1 MLTFVAIALI
11 FVSSLLLYMYSKKVY
26 FAISRLLL
34 IYRLDRNIDYLFTF
48 IDDLDFKYGSF
59 KVKDSPYLFND
70 LSLLDDKKKL
80 DKYTI
85 KKTYR
90 IDSNRHL
97 CVTKCVNEETGV
109 TLKGRTYDRKRT
121 YQIVFLIVKNP
132 TNLEYEFYS
141 DVYYTLL
148 DKNIK
153 NTFSIELEK
162 YFVSKK

>member
-1 MLTFVAIALI
+1 MMTFVAISLI
-11 FVSSLLLYMYSKKVY
+11 FVSILLLYIYSKKIY

-59 KVKDSPYLFND
+59 KVKDCPYLFND
-70 LSLLDDKKKL
+70 LSLLDNNKKL

-85 KKTYR
+85 KRTYR

-97 CVTKCVNEETGV
+97 CVTKCVNEEIGV
-109 TLKGRTYDRKRT
+109 NIKGHAYDKKRT

-141 DVYYTLL
+141 DMYYALL

-162 YFVSKK
+162 YFASKK